1 MSSSSSNDRDRV
13 LAATDLVSL
22 VAEQV
27 RLEPKGTEFIGVCP
41 FHDDSR
47 PSMYVVPQKGFYH
60 CFACGAHGNAIDFLM
75 NLHKLEFREAL
86 ETLATRAGIE
96 LTRGRRPEDA
106 GRTGDRA
113 LLLRANRLAA
123 SFFRRTLTE
132 GDAGEAGRAILAE
145 RGISAELAESF

>member
-1 MSSSSSNDRDRV
+1 MHVAADLFLTSSSPDPGRRRRCRPALWIPSAVSSSSSNDRDRV

-75 NLHKLEFREAL
+75 NLHKL
-86 ETLATRAGIE
+86 
-96 LTRGRRPEDA
+96 
-106 GRTGDRA
+106 
-113 LLLRANRLAA
+113 
-123 SFFRRTLTE
+123 
-132 GDAGEAGRAILAE
+132 
-145 RGISAELAESF
+145 